1 MTQIGSVYGEAL
13 FSLAK
18 DEKCDTEIMQQ
29 LLVLEQS
36 IAAEPDFVRLM
47 GAPNISKEERCAILD
62 SSFRGKVHEYVLNF
76 MKILTEKGY
85 FRHFSACVQGYR
97 ECYNAYHN
105 ILTVTAVSAVPLSDA
120 QTAKLSGKLQMLTG
134 KKVSLTNKV
143 DPACMGGVRLDY
155 DGKRVD
161 GTVSNRLEKL
171 GSLLKNTV
179 L

>member
-18 DEKCDTEIMQQ
+18 DEKLDIEIMKQ

-36 IAAEPDFVRLM
+36 ISAEPDFVRLM
-47 GAPNISKEERCAILD
+47 GAPNIGKDERCAILD
-62 SSFRGKVHEYVLNF
+62 RSFRGKVHEYVLNF

-97 ECYNAYHN
+97 ACYNTYHN
-105 ILTVTAVSAVPLSDA
+105 ILTVTAVTAVPLTDA
-120 QTAKLSGKLQMLTG
+120 QTHKLTVKLQALTG
-134 KKVSLTNKV
+134 KKIQLINKV
-143 DPACMGGVRLDY
+143 DSACMGGVRLDY

-161 GTVSNRLEKL
+161 GTLSNRLEKL
-171 GSLLKNTV
+171 AGMLKNTV

>member
-18 DEKCDTEIMQQ
+18 DEKLDTEIMQQ
-29 LLVLEQS
+29 LQVLEQS
-36 IAAEPDFVRLM
+36 FSAEPDFVRLM
-47 GAPNISKEERCAILD
+47 GVPNITKEERCTILD

-97 ECYNAYHN
+97 VCYNEYHN
-105 ILTVTAVSAVPLSDA
+105 ILTVTAVTAVPLSDV
-120 QTAKLSGKLQMLTG
+120 QRSKLTGKLQVLTG

>member
-13 FSLAK
+13 FSLAR
-18 DEKCDTEIMQQ
+18 DEKLDTEIMQQ
-29 LLVLEQS
+29 LQVLEQS
-36 IAAEPDFVRLM
+36 ISSEPDFVRLM
-47 GAPNISKEERCAILD
+47 GAPNIGKEERCSILD
-62 SSFRGKVHEYVLNF
+62 QSFRGKVHAYVLNF

-97 ECYNAYHN
+97 ACYNAYHH
-105 ILTVTAVSAVPLSDA
+105 ILTVTAVTAVALSEA
-120 QTAKLSGKLQMLTG
+120 QTRKLTARLQALTG
-134 KKVSLTNKV
+134 KKVQLINQV

>member
-18 DEKCDTEIMQQ
+18 DEKCDAEIMRQ
-29 LLVLEQS
+29 LLVLDQS

-47 GAPNISKEERCAILD
+47 GAPNIGKEERCAILD
-62 SSFRGKVHEYVLNF
+62 NSFRGKVHEYVLNF

-85 FRHFSACVQGYR
+85 FRHFPACVQGYR

-105 ILTVTAVSAVPLSDA
+105 ILTVTAVTAVPLSDA

-171 GSLLKNTV
+171 GCLLKNTV

>member
-29 LLVLEQS
+29 LRVLEQS
-36 IAAEPDFVRLM
+36 FTAEPDFVRLM
-47 GAPNISKEERCAILD
+47 GAPNISKDERCAILD
-62 SSFRGKVHEYVLNF
+62 RSFRGKVHEYVLNF

-85 FRHFSACVQGYR
+85 FRHFSACVRGYR

-105 ILTVTAVSAVPLSDA
+105 ILTVTAVTAVPLSSA
-120 QTAKLSGKLQMLTG
+120 QSEKLSRKLQMLTG
-134 KKVSLTNKV
+134 KRVSLTNKV
-143 DPACMGGVRLDY
+143 DPACIGGVRLDY

>member
-13 FSLAK
+13 YSLASE
-18 DEKCDTEIMQQ
+18 EKLDTDILQQ

-36 IAAEPDFVRLM
+36 ISQEPDFVRLM
-47 GAPNISKEERCAILD
+47 VAPNLSKEERCGILD
-62 SSFRGKVHEYVLNF
+62 ESFRGKVHEYVLNF

-85 FRHFSACVQGYR
+85 FRHFSACVRAYR
-97 ECYNAYHN
+97 ERYNEAHN
-105 ILTVTAVSAVPLSDA
+105 ILTVTAVTAVAL
-120 QTAKLSGKLQMLTG
+120 TAGQSQKLSEKLSKLTG
-134 KKVSLTNKV
+134 KRIELVNQV
-143 DPACMGGVRLDY
+143 DPACMGGVCLDY

-161 GTVSNRLEKL
+161 DTVSNRLPKL

>member
-13 FSLAK
+13 FGLAK
-18 DEKCDTEIMQQ
+18 DEKCDTEIMRQ
-29 LLVLEQS
+29 LLVLDQS

-47 GAPNISKEERCAILD
+47 GAPNIGKEERCAILD
-62 SSFRGKVHEYVLNF
+62 NSFRGKVHEYVLNF

-105 ILTVTAVSAVPLSDA
+105 ILTVTAVTAVPLSDA

-143 DPACMGGVRLDY
+143 DPACMGGVLLELPGRQL
-155 DGKRVD
+155 D
-161 GTVSNRLEKL
+161 GTVKHRLDAL
-171 GSLLKNTV
+171 SASLKAAAL
-179 L
+179 

>member
-1 MTQIGSVYGEAL
+1 MTGVGNVYGEAL
-13 FSLAK
+13 YLLAK
-18 DEKCDTEIMQQ
+18 EEGRSKAILEELKVLDESFSQ
-29 LLVLEQS
+29 
-36 IAAEPDFVRLM
+36 EPDFLRLLSS
-47 GAPNISKEERCAILD
+47 PNLHKAERCQILD
-62 SSFRGKVHEYVLNF
+62 NSFRGKIDPYLLNF

-97 ECYNAYHN
+97 ACYNAHHN
-105 ILTVTAVSAVPLSDA
+105 ILTVTAVSAVPLSED
-120 QTAKLSGKLQMLTG
+120 QRLKLSGKLQTLTG
-134 KKVSLTNKV
+134 KKVALTNKV